1 MQKTYQNK
9 KSQLVSIIEPIKY
22 GKNPNQLT
30 PQFGLEDLDN
40 YVSTN
45 GQEEDLSQL
54 AEAELSIEEVYQE
67 VLNELR
73 SKKKNY

>member
-9 KSQLVSIIEPIKY
+9 KNQLVSVIEPIKY